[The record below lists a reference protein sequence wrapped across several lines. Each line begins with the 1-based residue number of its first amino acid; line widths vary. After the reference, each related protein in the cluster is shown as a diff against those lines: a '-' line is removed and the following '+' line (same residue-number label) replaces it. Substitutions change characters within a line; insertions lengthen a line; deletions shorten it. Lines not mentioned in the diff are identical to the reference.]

1 MTTMR
6 LCGCFFVF
14 KFKRAWKMAYRQWQ
28 LAEISGCSV
37 RRYKDDVTSAQL
49 PTYRELHDRINVV

>member
-1 MTTMR
+1 
-6 LCGCFFVF
+6 
-14 KFKRAWKMAYRQWQ
+14 MAYRQWQ